1 MPPFIIF
8 DAKNLN
14 MEWTKGEVPGT
25 TYGLSDSGW
34 IDSELFKQ
42 WFFQHFLHHTGSNRP
57 LLLLLDGH
65 SSHFNLDA
73 VTMARENDPIS
84 FTHLYPTPPMS
95 CSHLTFYN

>member
-42 WFFQHFLHHTGSNRP
+42 WFFQHFLRHAGSSRP